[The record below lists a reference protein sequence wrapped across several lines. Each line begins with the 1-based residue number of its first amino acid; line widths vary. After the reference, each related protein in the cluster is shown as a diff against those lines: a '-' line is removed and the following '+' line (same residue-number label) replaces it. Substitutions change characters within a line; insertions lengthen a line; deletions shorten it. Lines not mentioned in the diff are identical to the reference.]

1 MHFSSYH
8 PIAKFS
14 DIFRTTFRSI
24 RHRNYRLFF
33 FGQCVSLIGT
43 WLQNTALA
51 WLVYSITRDSR
62 ALGLMGFLGAVPILF
77 LGVYAGTIADEFPK
91 RKIILITQS
100 LLGIFAFLLAF
111 FVWQNWTA
119 VWILGLVN
127 LLSGATIAFDL
138 PTRQAFVVEMV
149 GKDDIPNAVA
159 LNSAIFNAARLIGP
173 ALGALII
180 ATVSI
185 ELCFLLNGIS
195 FLAVIIGLLMM
206 RMPHE
211 VRNRR
216 LKDESRVQSMKVGV
230 RYLYNIPNFRALMVL
245 VIAMTLFAWSYT
257 VNLPVIAVEILK
269 GNSATYGALL
279 SANGLGAL
287 VAALTQAAFSNK
299 LRARFMVYFSIATFI
314 VSISLIPLFTS
325 TLPILFCLGVT
336 GWSVITFFIT
346 ANSTLQR
353 FVPDELRGRVMGIY
367 SLAFAGL
374 FPFGS
379 LLAGFLAHEYGVGIA
394 LWTDSIILLIVAT
407 LTYRFVRKLPSL
419 SVVAERAGSKA
430 IQVEMYKH
438 AMAL

>member
-1 MHFSSYH
+1 MRSTIMHFSGLH
-8 PIAKFS
+8 IVKLS
-14 DIFRTTFRSI
+14 DLVRTTFRSM

-33 FGQCVSLIGT
+33 FGQCISLIGT

-77 LGVYAGTIADEFPK
+77 LGLYAGTVADEFPK
-91 RKIILITQS
+91 RKILIITQS
-100 LLGIFAFLLAF
+100 LLGVFAFLLAF

-149 GKDDIPNAVA
+149 GKEDIPNAVA

-185 ELCFLLNGIS
+185 ELCFLLNGVS
-195 FLAVIIGLLMM
+195 FLAVIIGLMMM
-206 RMPHE
+206 RMPNE

-216 LKDESRVQSMKVGV
+216 LKDESRLQSMKEGLH
-230 RYLYNIPNFRALMVL
+230 YLYHIPNFRALMVL

-269 GNSATYGALL
+269 GDSATYGALL

-299 LRARFMVYFSIATFI
+299 ARLR
-314 VSISLIPLFTS
+314 
-325 TLPILFCLGVT
+325 
-336 GWSVITFFIT
+336 
-346 ANSTLQR
+346 
-353 FVPDELRGRVMGIY
+353 
-367 SLAFAGL
+367 
-374 FPFGS
+374 
-379 LLAGFLAHEYGVGIA
+379 
-394 LWTDSIILLIVAT
+394 
-407 LTYRFVRKLPSL
+407 
-419 SVVAERAGSKA
+419 
-430 IQVEMYKH
+430 
-438 AMAL
+438 

>member
-1 MHFSSYH
+1 MHVSPSKPF
-8 PIAKFS
+8 AKFS
-14 DIFRTTFRSI
+14 EIFRDTFRSI

-51 WLVYSITRDSR
+51 WLVYTITKDSR
-62 ALGLMGFLGAVPILF
+62 ALGVMSFLGAVPILF
-77 LGVYAGTIADEFPK
+77 LGVYGGTFADEFPK
-91 RKIILITQS
+91 RKIIIITQS
-100 LLGIFAFLLAF
+100 LLAMFAFLLAF

-119 VWILGLVN
+119 IWILGLVN

-149 GKDDIPNAVA
+149 GKEDVPNAVA

-180 ATVSI
+180 ATISL
-185 ELCFLLNGIS
+185 EMCFFLNGVS
-195 FLAVIIGLLMM
+195 FLAVIIGLMMM

-211 VRNRR
+211 FRNRR
-216 LKDESRVQSMKVGV
+216 LKDESRMHSMKEGV
-230 RYLYNIPNFRALMVL
+230 RYLYGIPNFRALMVL
-245 VIAMTLFAWSYT
+245 VIAMTLFAWSYM
-257 VNLPVIAVEILK
+257 VLLPVIAAETLQ
-269 GNSATYGALL
+269 GDSATYGALL

-287 VAALTQAAFSNK
+287 IAALTQAAFSHK

-314 VSISLIPLFTS
+314 ASVSLIPIFHT
-325 TLPILFCLGVT
+325 TLPVLFCLGVT

-379 LLAGFLAHEYGVGIA
+379 LLAGFLAHEYGIGVA
-394 LWTDSIILLIVAT
+394 FWTDSAILLVVAS
-407 LTYRFVRKLPSL
+407 LTYNFVRKLPSL
-419 SVVAERAGSKA
+419 SVVAEKTGSKA
-430 IQVEMYKH
+430 IHAEMYKQV
-438 AMAL
+438 MAL